1 MTLLGSAAYFGFG
14 GFFAA
19 SLTNALRGYPVLR
32 SMSVP
37 RAYISSRS
45 SRTNFIDSA
54 QLCRPHASLISLDYV
69 LFMNLVNAFAAISG
83 TFLRSPAEPQMHL
96 AYSVVGAVVG
106 YGFYS
111 LESTHNKSA
120 SALKEKHEAL
130 LAGQYTEV
138 KAQLGEETHH

>member
-1 MTLLGSAAYFGFG
+1 
-14 GFFAA
+14 
-19 SLTNALRGYPVLR
+19 
-32 SMSVP
+32 
-37 RAYISSRS
+37 
-45 SRTNFIDSA
+45 
-54 QLCRPHASLISLDYV
+54 
-69 LFMNLVNAFAAISG
+69 
-83 TFLRSPAEPQMHL
+83 MHL

>member
-1 MTLLGSAAYFGFG
+1 MLMNIVPAFG
-14 GFFAA
+14 
-19 SLTNALRGYPVLR
+19 
-32 SMSVP
+32 
-37 RAYISSRS
+37 
-45 SRTNFIDSA
+45 
-54 QLCRPHASLISLDYV
+54 
-69 LFMNLVNAFAAISG
+69 AISRL
-83 TFLRSPAEPQMHL
+83 FLRSLAEPQMHL